1 MGGRRCSNV
10 PRSPEQ
16 RPERYHWRGQARR
29 RGPSMAVWRS
39 TRRVGLTIDND
50 ANAYIFLPMSKPP
63 KPLHF
68 RGDSHDVLATFPEDA
83 RRGAGFALYMVQIGR
98 DPDDWKPMPTIGPGV
113 REIRVRDEAGAFRLI
128 YIAKF
133 LEAVYVLHCFNK
145 KSQQTAAKDIALS
158 RKRLKELLEE
168 RSQ

>member
-1 MGGRRCSNV
+1 M
-10 PRSPEQ
+10 P
-16 RPERYHWRGQARR
+16 
-29 RGPSMAVWRS
+29 
-39 TRRVGLTIDND
+39 
-50 ANAYIFLPMSKPP
+50 KPP
-63 KPLHF
+63 KPLNF
-68 RGDSHDVLATFPEDA
+68 RGNSHDVLATFPEEA
-83 RRGAGFALYMVQIGR
+83 KRSAGFALYMVQIGR

>member
-1 MGGRRCSNV
+1 
-10 PRSPEQ
+10 
-16 RPERYHWRGQARR
+16 
-29 RGPSMAVWRS
+29 
-39 TRRVGLTIDND
+39 
-50 ANAYIFLPMSKPP
+50 MSKPP
-63 KPLHF
+63 KPLRF
-68 RGDSHDVLATFPEDA
+68 LGDSHDVLTTFPEDA

-98 DPDDWKPMPTIGPGV
+98 DPDDWKPMPTIGRGV

-145 KSQQTAAKDIALS
+145 KTQQTATKYIELS

-168 RSQ
+168 RNQ